1 MRKTGRSILYSINKE
16 HILIKEFLSTLFS
29 KEKRILSWLMKLI
42 LENVSDPQ
50 PLSIILFGSQ
60 IDPKTARPDSD
71 FDLLIILPEEKN
83 LNKFKKEVARSEMN
97 IKKFFGNTAAL
108 LIMKKSEYLKRKKK
122 GDSLLLSIEKKNM
135 VLFGKHLREIK

>member
-1 MRKTGRSILYSINKE
+1 
-16 HILIKEFLSTLFS
+16 
-29 KEKRILSWLMKLI
+29 MKLI